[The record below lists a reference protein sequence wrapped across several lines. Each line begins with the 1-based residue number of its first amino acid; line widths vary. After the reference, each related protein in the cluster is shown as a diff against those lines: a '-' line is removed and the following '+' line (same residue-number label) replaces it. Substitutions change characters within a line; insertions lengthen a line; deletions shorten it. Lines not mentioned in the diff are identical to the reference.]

1 MNAVLDSSAWIEYF
15 TNGKQADVF
24 AEMIEFGD
32 YVVPSITIYEVYKKF
47 LTLYDETEALN
58 ATAHMQK
65 GKVVELT
72 EYLAVWA
79 AKLSKDFKLPM
90 ADSIILATAYSTGS
104 IVWTL
109 DADFKDMEGVNY
121 FPSKG

>member
-72 EYLAVWA
+72 EYLALWA
-79 AKLSKDFKLPM
+79 AKLSKDFNLPM

>member
-1 MNAVLDSSAWIEYF
+1 MNTVLDSSAWIEYF
-15 TNGKQADVF
+15 TNGKRADVF

-47 LTLYDETEALN
+47 LTFYDETEALN
-58 ATAHMQK
+58 AIAHMQK

-79 AKLSKDFKLPM
+79 AKLSKDFKIPM

-109 DADFKDMEGVNY
+109 DADFKGVEGVNY
-121 FPSKG
+121 FPSKE

>member
-1 MNAVLDSSAWIEYF
+1 MNTVLDSSAWIEYF

-109 DADFKDMEGVNY
+109 DADFKGVEGVNY

>member
-1 MNAVLDSSAWIEYF
+1 MNTVLDSSAWIEYF